1 MNVPGYVSLI
11 IAAIFAKPFPS
22 YVSPRPCQ
30 KTMGREVGAF
40 GSLKKGFC
48 RDEARI
54 REGRTVR
61 RRTVEGK
68 RMVIVVECLDGMYG
82 IVWAAVFWRSL
93 CKYKP
98 RLFLRTK
105 SEICDPTN
113 RGLQPIS
120 EGLLSHP
127 SWYPSINFRNLNSQD
142 FLTTQRGWIQ

>member
-22 YVSPRPCQ
+22 YVSPSPCQ
-30 KTMGREVGAF
+30 KTTGREVGAF

-54 REGRTVR
+54 RDGRTVR

-68 RMVIVVECLDGMYG
+68 EDGHCCGVYG
-82 IVWAAVFWRSL
+82 WDVRDCVGDHFWRSL
-93 CKYKP
+93 KYKP

-113 RGLQPIS
+113 RGLQLIS

-127 SWYPSINFRNLNSQD
+127 SWYPSINFCNLNSQD